1 MPEIIP
7 CWQDKTHDTS
17 SWQTGGRFRDKTK
30 KKKRWKDET
39 TRSRQLGKYHEGVAE
54 GTYPATAQAH
64 AQNKR
69 RQLDNH
75 AYRHMAILKD

>member
-1 MPEIIP
+1 MTHRAGKPVKGSEI
-7 CWQDKTHDTS
+7 KL
-17 SWQTGGRFRDKTK
+17 RK